1 MASTTSSDRYTRIER
16 RTIAGQEA
24 RVGTDRDELRVEW
37 RPRRAVYHRVRAG
50 DLIKD
55 ADADVS
61 SPRIDEW
68 RVTEITPDR
77 VVGEDTKTGAVREWD
92 RETLERGLVI
102 GNYATNLTDFELVT
116 VYPVGSWDDYGTEGD
131 DDGDEH
137 VYHGRPYLTVVAYG
151 DNGQKYGRRYRFVE
165 EGDDTDLELWEEDVK
180 TERIDDEL
188 RSRLDEVI
196 ESALESDGYRLR

>member
-24 RVGTDRDELRVEW
+24 RIGTAPDELRVEW
-37 RPRRAVYHRVRAG
+37 RPGRAVYHRVRVG
-50 DLIKD
+50 DLLKD
-55 ADADVS
+55 ADSDVS

-68 RVTEITPDR
+68 RVTAITPDR

-116 VYPVGSWDDYGTEGD
+116 AYPVGSWADYGTDEGD
-131 DDGDEH
+131 EYA
-137 VYHGRPYLTVVAYG
+137 YHGRPYLTVVAYG

-165 EGDDTDLELWEEDVK
+165 DGNDTDIELSEEDMK
-180 TERIDDEL
+180 TERIGDDL
-188 RSRLDEVI
+188 RARLDAVVEA
-196 ESALESDGYRLR
+196 ALETDGYRVQ

>member
-1 MASTTSSDRYTRIER
+1 MASTTSSDRYSRIER

-24 RVGTDRDELRVEW
+24 RIGTEPDELRVEW
-37 RPRRAVYHRVRAG
+37 RPGRAVYHRVRVG
-50 DLIKD
+50 DLLKD

-68 RVTEITPDR
+68 RVTEITPAR
-77 VVGEDTKTGAVREWD
+77 VVGEDTGTGAVREWD

-116 VYPVGSWDDYGTEGD
+116 AYPVGSWDDYGTDEGD
-131 DDGDEH
+131 EYA
-137 VYHGRPYLTVVAYG
+137 YHGRPYLTVVAYG

-165 EGDDTDLELWEEDVK
+165 DGNATDVKLWEEDTK
-180 TERIDDEL
+180 TGRIGEAL
-188 RSRLDEVI
+188 RTRLDEVI
-196 ESALESDGYRLR
+196 GTALESDGYRVR